1 MNKGSKKG
9 RRNFLELRTAN
20 FGEYPFQRQS
30 LEGVFS
36 ELAPFR
42 GPLRLQNGAKR
53 HLFGRFALPRNVPFD
68 PHSDFPDSLSTH

>member
-20 FGEYPFQRQS
+20 FGEYPFQRLS
-30 LEGVFS
+30 GNS